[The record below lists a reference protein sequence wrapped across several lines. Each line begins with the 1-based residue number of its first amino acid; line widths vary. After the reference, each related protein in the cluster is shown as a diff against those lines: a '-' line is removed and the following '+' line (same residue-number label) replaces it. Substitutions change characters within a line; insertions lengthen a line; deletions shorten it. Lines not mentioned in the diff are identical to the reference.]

1 MTSGFHRRPYLLP
14 TGETNLSRNL
24 RQLEDA
30 YFFARSQLQTR
41 KGSVAAHPDEG
52 LLSNQERWSGAW
64 HVNQDLSVRQ
74 RPSDLT
80 DDFFDGLCKFA
91 RYSKFEA
98 RGALR
103 SGDLLNSANVLR
115 SIGFDRDEHY
125 IAAAG
130 VSKKIKIY
138 EFAALLDDSIDLH
151 YPAVEMSNNSKLSC
165 VCWNSYM
172 RNYLAS
178 TDYDGIVKIW
188 DVGTAQGFSQH
199 LEHQK
204 RAWSVDFSQAD
215 PMKFASGSDDFSVK
229 LWAINEKN
237 SVATIWNPA
246 NVCCV
251 QFSPHS
257 THLLVFGCAD
267 NKIYCYDLRHA
278 QIPWCTL
285 AGHGKTI
292 SYIKFLDSESIV
304 SASTD
309 NTLKLWDLKKA
320 SSDGSSSNACT
331 LTYRGHT
338 NDKNFVGLSTL
349 DGYIACGSETNEVY
363 SYYRSLPMPITSHAF
378 GSSDP
383 ISGTKIGNDYG
394 NFVSSV
400 CWGQKTNMVAAANSA
415 GCLKIL
421 QMV

>member
-1 MTSGFHRRPYLLP
+1 MQSELLRSSQSHELHQNNHPGISTRENDAKPELLLHFLVSLRAQKLKDATKLAEDIGHIEEDLKEMERRFCSLTSSLLSETPTEFCSENLMTSRFHRRPYLLP

-41 KGSVAAHPDEG
+41 KGSAAAHPDEG

-115 SIGFDRDEHY
+115 SIGFDRDEDY

-151 YPAVEMSNNSKLSC
+151 YPAAEMSNNSKLSC

-178 TDYDGIVKIW
+178 TDYDGIIK
-188 DVGTAQGFSQH
+188 
-199 LEHQK
+199 
-204 RAWSVDFSQAD
+204 
-215 PMKFASGSDDFSVK
+215 
-229 LWAINEKN
+229 
-237 SVATIWNPA
+237 
-246 NVCCV
+246 VCE
-251 QFSPHS
+251 
-257 THLLVFGCAD
+257 A
-267 NKIYCYDLRHA
+267 
-278 QIPWCTL
+278 
-285 AGHGKTI
+285 
-292 SYIKFLDSESIV
+292 
-304 SASTD
+304 
-309 NTLKLWDLKKA
+309 
-320 SSDGSSSNACT
+320 
-331 LTYRGHT
+331 
-338 NDKNFVGLSTL
+338 
-349 DGYIACGSETNEVY
+349 
-363 SYYRSLPMPITSHAF
+363 
-378 GSSDP
+378 
-383 ISGTKIGNDYG
+383 
-394 NFVSSV
+394 
-400 CWGQKTNMVAAANSA
+400 
-415 GCLKIL
+415 
-421 QMV
+421 